1 MSVNDKIYNVKKIFE
16 RKTFMAL
23 FDKINDFA
31 KAATEKTA
39 SFAKAATEKTENAI
53 ETGKLNSKINGEE
66 RSISAITLKIGEY
79 FLGKLDSGEIFDS
92 DVMNMYEGVK
102 VCRSNIANFRKE
114 IEAINVPKDAPACSC
129 GEQPAPEQKKT
140 ECACNFGKE
149 AAYGCSEAENGEK
162 PASAEQPPC
171 CNAALKAEN
180 DYKFCPLCGAKVEPE
195 ARFCPLCG
203 AQL

>member
-1 MSVNDKIYNVKKIFE
+1 
-16 RKTFMAL
+16 MAL
-23 FDKINDFA
+23 FDKIND
-31 KAATEKTA
+31 
-39 SFAKAATEKTENAI
+39 FAKAATEKTENAI

-102 VCRSNIANFRKE
+102 VCRNNIANFRKE
-114 IEAINVPKDAPACSC
+114 IEAINVPKDAPACPC
-129 GEQPAPEQKKT
+129 GEQPTPEQEKP

-149 AAYGCSEAENGEK
+149 TAACGCSEAENGEK
-162 PASAEQPPC
+162 PASAEQPSC